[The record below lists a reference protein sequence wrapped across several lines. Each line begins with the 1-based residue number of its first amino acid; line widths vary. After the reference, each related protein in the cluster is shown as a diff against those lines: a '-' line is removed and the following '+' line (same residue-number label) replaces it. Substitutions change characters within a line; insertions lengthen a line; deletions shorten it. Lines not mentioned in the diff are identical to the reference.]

1 MKNENVFWRN
11 AILSHRAMTKDA
23 IRVLDEVALKIVL
36 ITDDSNVLIGTVSD
50 GDIRRGLL
58 NGLNLNSPIE
68 SIVNKKPIVISSK
81 INREKVLQIMTT
93 RKIQQIP
100 IVNKKNQVIGLH
112 LWNELTSPPNF
123 SNKIMIMAGG
133 RGTRLLPKTLDCPK
147 PLLPVSGKPILEH
160 VINAAKSQG
169 FNNFVI
175 AINYLGHM
183 IQNYFGDG
191 SSFGVKIQYLHESSP
206 LGTVGALSLL
216 DPIPRTSF
224 IVTNGDVL
232 TDINFGDLLNFHQL
246 NKADATVAI
255 KSYAWQN
262 PFGVV
267 QTKGINIIGFEE
279 KPIINSFINAGVYVL
294 EPSTLKFLKKSE
306 PCDMPV
312 LLNKLKEG
320 SLNLVAFPI
329 HEPWIDIGSPD
340 DLENA
345 SN

>member
-1 MKNENVFWRN
+1 MKNENIIWRN
-11 AILSHRAMTKDA
+11 ALLSSKAIIKDA

-58 NGLNLNSPIE
+58 NGLTLNSPIE
-68 SIVNKKPIVISSK
+68 SIINKKPVVVSSK
-81 INREKVLQIMTT
+81 LHREKVLQIMNT

-100 IVNKKNQVIGLH
+100 IVNEKHQVTGLH
-112 LWNELTSPPNF
+112 IWNELTSPPNF
-123 SNKIMIMAGG
+123 SNEIIIMAGG
-133 RGTRLLPKTLDCPK
+133 KGTRMLPKTLDCPK
-147 PLLPVSGKPILEH
+147 PMLPVSGKPILEH
-160 VINAAKSQG
+160 IINSAKNQG
-169 FNNFVI
+169 FNNFVL

-191 SSFGVKIQYLHESSP
+191 SSFGVKIQYLHETSP

-216 DPIPRTSF
+216 DPTPRTSF

-232 TDINFGDLLNFHQL
+232 TDINFADLLNFHQL
-246 NKADATVAI
+246 NKADATVVI
-255 KSYAWQN
+255 KNYAWQN

-267 QTKGINIIGFEE
+267 QTKGIKIIGFEE

-294 EPSTLKFLKKSE
+294 DPSTLKFLKKSE
-306 PCDMPV
+306 PCDMPT
-312 LLNKLKEG
+312 LLNKLKEET
-320 SLNLVAFPI
+320 LNLVAYPI

-340 DLENA
+340 GLENA
-345 SN
+345 SR